1 MPRAAKL
8 LEGQTIVVLGAGP
21 AIGRETALMCSEE
34 GASVVL
40 AARSKDVLDAVAKEV
55 AERGGAALPVA
66 MDMTVADDCAR
77 LVEEAVA
84 RFGRVDGLV
93 AVGYRHHDNKL
104 LTECED
110 DLANWRPVMDTNFF
124 GSLQAIKPT
133 LDQMIRQGE
142 GGRIVI
148 VNSMTSHLPW
158 PRNLPYAASKAA
170 LAAATRSL
178 ALEYG
183 EHGIRVNSLHC
194 GAILN
199 EGLWITLRDMARR
212 NGTTPEQEYEKIAAM
227 SALRMIPTPEEY
239 VGSVLYLLSDLS
251 RPVTGASL
259 HVNAGRYLG

>member
-1 MPRAAKL
+1 M
-8 LEGQTIVVLGAGP
+8 LEGQTIIVLGVGP
-21 AIGRETALMCSEE
+21 AIGRATALMCAEE

-40 AARSKDVLDAVAKEV
+40 AARSQDALASIAREV
-55 AERGGAALPVA
+55 ADHGGAALPVV
-66 MDMTVADDCAR
+66 MDMTRAEDCAR

-93 AVGYRHHDNKL
+93 AVGYRHHDNTL

-133 LDQMIRQGE
+133 IEQMIRQGE

-148 VNSMTSHLPW
+148 VNSMTTHLPW
-158 PRNLPYAASKAA
+158 PRGLPYAASKAA

-183 EHGIRVNSLHC
+183 EHRIRVNSLHC

-199 EGLWITLRDMARR
+199 DGLWITLRDMARR
-212 NGTTPEQEYEKIAAM
+212 NGATPEQEYEKLASA
-227 SALRMIPTPEEY
+227 SALKMVPTPEEY

-251 RPVTGASL
+251 RPVTGTSL
-259 HVNAGRYLG
+259 HVNGGRYLG

>member
-1 MPRAAKL
+1 MLA
-8 LEGQTIVVLGAGP
+8 GQVIIVLGVGP
-21 AIGRETALMCSEE
+21 AIGRATALMCADE

-40 AARSKDVLDAVAKEV
+40 AARSNDMLDSVAKEV
-55 AERGGAALPVA
+55 AERGGAALPVVT
-66 MDMTVADDCAR
+66 DMTKAEDCQR
-77 LVEEAVA
+77 LVQEAVA

-93 AVGYRHHDNKL
+93 AVGYRHHDNKT

-124 GSLQAIKPT
+124 GTLLAVKPT
-133 LDQMIRQGE
+133 LEQMIEQGQ
-142 GGRIVI
+142 GGSIVI
-148 VNSMTSHLPW
+148 INSMTTHLPW
-158 PRNLPYAASKAA
+158 PRGLPYQASKAA

-183 EHGIRVNSLHC
+183 EHKIRVNSLHC

-199 EGLWITLRDMARR
+199 EGLWVTLRDMAQR
-212 NGTTPEQEYEKIAAM
+212 NGGTPEQEYEKIAAL

-251 RPVTGASL
+251 GPVTGASL
-259 HVNAGRYLG
+259 HVNGGRYLG